1 MNAMTYTDTNDY
13 SLDCDN
19 ELLLHGRQEIQLRP
33 KLFAL
38 LAYMIKHPNRLLTRE
53 ELLTQVWPDV
63 YVSSDIIKTYVRD
76 LRKLLGDDP
85 HHPSFIET
93 KHGRGYRFIGHIGLK
108 TLQQESPLRAGVG
121 TRYHF

>member
-76 LRKLLGDDP
+76 LRKLLDDDP
-85 HHPSFIET
+85 H
-93 KHGRGYRFIGHIGLK
+93 
-108 TLQQESPLRAGVG
+108 
-121 TRYHF
+121 

>member
-1 MNAMTYTDTNDY
+1 MNAMTDTDTDDY
-13 SLDCDN
+13 SLDYDN
-19 ELLLHGRQEIQLRP
+19 ELLLHGRQEIRLRP

-38 LAYMIKHPNRLLTRE
+38 LVYMVEHPNRLLTRE
-53 ELLTQVWPDV
+53 ELLTYVWPGV

-76 LRKLLGDDP
+76 LRKLLDDDP

-108 TLQQESPLRAGVG
+108 TPQQGSPLRAGVG